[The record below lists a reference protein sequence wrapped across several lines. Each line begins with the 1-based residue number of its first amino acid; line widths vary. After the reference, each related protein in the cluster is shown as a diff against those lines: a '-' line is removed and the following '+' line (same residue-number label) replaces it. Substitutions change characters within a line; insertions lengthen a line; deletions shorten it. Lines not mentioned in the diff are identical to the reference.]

1 MAVTAMRSRNANKRK
16 LTLPGIEPV
25 NMYRA
30 RRWTA
35 QTLFLLASSVLRG
48 SIGLYERHQIH
59 PIVLRMALLTVRIL
73 ERTARI
79 VLFGYRSIDGRKCS
93 DGRHGQ

>member
-1 MAVTAMRSRNANKRK
+1 MVVTAMRSWNANKRK
-16 LTLPGIEPV
+16 PTLLGMEPISL
-25 NMYRA
+25 YRA

-35 QTLFLLASSVLRG
+35 QALFLLATSVLRG
-48 SIGLYERHQIH
+48 SIGLYERYQIP
-59 PIVLRMALLTVRIL
+59 PIVFRMALLTVRIL

-79 VLFGYRSIDGRKCS
+79 VLFGYRSIDDRKCS